1 METQWEVGMNP
12 MELSDQGPLSSYHP
26 WCPPCAAA
34 FIDPWSCS
42 RSRSLCGCGACS
54 PGACDEFGSGLN
66 IKWLPP
72 QLHYNDTTPFDYQPP
87 SFRDAVEED
96 LKYFD
101 STVSDVSIQLKT
113 RKAA

>member
-1 METQWEVGMNP
+1 
-12 MELSDQGPLSSYHP
+12 L
-26 WCPPCAAA
+26 
-34 FIDPWSCS
+34 
-42 RSRSLCGCGACS
+42 
-54 PGACDEFGSGLN
+54 GSGLN